1 MGLSAAFIAFP
12 QNVFMPMRLAVSVLA
27 VCALP
32 LLAGCGSDGGSEAER
47 MAEEHEGDTPTATE
61 AAQAPETPVEGRTVT
76 YGKQNGTDRTGYL
89 AVPANADS
97 VRSARGG
104 DALPGIVVIHEW
116 WGLNDNV
123 RAATRRL
130 AGEGY
135 RALAVDL
142 YGDAVAETPDSAQ
155 ALMGQAMGE
164 PSRLVENVLDG
175 RAYLTS
181 EADAPRTA
189 LLGWCFGGGMTYRA
203 LADEASA
210 FDAAVAYYGTPDP
223 LAGEALQALET
234 PILAHFGTQD
244 QAVPIDAARRFRERA
259 GDAGKSLAYHE
270 YDAGHAFANPSGESY
285 EPAAAEQAWTR
296 TTDFLRTHLT
306 R

>member
-1 MGLSAAFIAFP
+1 
-12 QNVFMPMRLAVSVLA
+12 MRVAGFVLIL
-27 VCALP
+27 CALP
-32 LLAGCGSDGGSEAER
+32 LLTGCGSDSGSEAER

-61 AAQAPETPVEGRTVT
+61 AAQAPKIPVEGRTVT
-76 YGKQNGTDRTGYL
+76 YGQQNGTARTGYL
-89 AVPANADS
+89 AAPADVDS
-97 VRSARGG
+97 VRSARAG

-142 YGDAVAETPDSAQ
+142 YGGAVAETPDSAQ

-164 PSRLVENVLDG
+164 PSRLVENVRDG
-175 RAYLTS
+175 RAYLSS
-181 EADAPRTA
+181 EA
-189 LLGWCFGGGMTYRA
+189 
-203 LADEASA
+203 
-210 FDAAVAYYGTPDP
+210 
-223 LAGEALQALET
+223 
-234 PILAHFGTQD
+234 
-244 QAVPIDAARRFRERA
+244 DAARRFRDRME
-259 GDAGKSLAYHE
+259 DAGTSLAYHE

-296 TTDFLRTHLT
+296 TTDFLQTHLT